1 MELLI
6 VKKVLGKA
14 GAQRVSDYWER
25 ELDGWERHEVSAE
38 LPSSN
43 YALGEKKREREK
55 ARGPSWQCP
64 DKDTAKGMQVI
75 WSLGIPVDL
84 SHISDDQKACPES
97 THVNFNT
104 FQGMKP
110 CIIPKKISLHK
121 RFLKI
126 LPHAFGEKQQCIK
139 KFSYSAWRYNRQW
152 QMDLDLHKMT
162 QTLIFW
168 IFFIKST
175 TKMDHP
181 DTQFP
186 TQPLPRSTAP
196 SRGQAECPKV
206 KS

>member
-1 MELLI
+1 MPRQGHS
-6 VKKVLGKA
+6 KRDA
-14 GAQRVSDYWER
+14 SDLVPWDSCRLATYLRWPGGLSWIHPWEFQH
-25 ELDGWERHEVSAE
+25 LSGHEAMH
-38 LPSSN
+38 
-43 YALGEKKREREK
+43 Y
-55 ARGPSWQCP
+55 
-64 DKDTAKGMQVI
+64 T
-75 WSLGIPVDL
+75 
-84 SHISDDQKACPES
+84 
-97 THVNFNT
+97 
-104 FQGMKP
+104 
-110 CIIPKKISLHK
+110 KKISLHE

-139 KFSYSAWRYNRQW
+139 KIFYSAWRYNRQW

-196 SRGQAECPKV
+196 SRGQAEDANAECPKV